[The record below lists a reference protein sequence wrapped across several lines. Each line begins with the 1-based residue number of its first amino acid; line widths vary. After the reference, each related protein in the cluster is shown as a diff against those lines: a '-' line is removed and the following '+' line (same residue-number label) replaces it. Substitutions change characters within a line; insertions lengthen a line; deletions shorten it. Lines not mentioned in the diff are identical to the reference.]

1 MQIASLFAR
10 IGLKTD
16 EEKAKSFV
24 RSMNNAKATLIAVGT
39 AVGTASAAIIKVTSD
54 ALDAAAAFK
63 QFEVETGSSAQEL
76 QRWQAVA
83 EQTNS
88 SAEAVSAAIRAI
100 TSNQEQIR
108 LGQGNISGFQ
118 LLGIDP
124 RQDPFVILEQL
135 RERTD
140 GLSQAMKRNVLAQ
153 LGVGAGLLQT
163 LELSNEQFDDLA
175 RRAFIISPQAIET
188 LAQTRASMNQ
198 AARGVEFLKAQIAV
212 ALAPEIRALTDQFID
227 FIKHNE
233 DAFIKGFRQ
242 AYTFVQTFLRGVNQL
257 GRAIDWLVRGTI
269 GWERALKVLIGAL
282 VLFNAQLLLSPLG
295 IFTAGITL
303 LFILLEDLYGFAEGR
318 RSLFGVF
325 LEQFPRISEALEP
338 ITSNLEG
345 FKDVLR
351 DIFTEN
357 SEVENA
363 AEEWGRWA
371 SAIERVV
378 DAVRN
383 FLRLTVDREA
393 RIEAGEEFTA
403 GQEERRENRS
413 LGRGIDNLRDGLQT
427 VGELFRGERAFGDL
441 IRESRT
447 AGTPLFQPQSA
458 PVTNNVDA
466 TITIDGSQTP
476 RATAAEVQRE
486 IQRAYNAT
494 SGQRSRIE

>member
-1 MQIASLFAR
+1 M
-10 IGLKTD
+10 
-16 EEKAKSFV
+16 
-24 RSMNNAKATLIAVGT
+24 
-39 AVGTASAAIIKVTSD
+39 
-54 ALDAAAAFK
+54 
-63 QFEVETGSSAQEL
+63 
-76 QRWQAVA
+76 
-83 EQTNS
+83 
-88 SAEAVSAAIRAI
+88 
-100 TSNQEQIR
+100 
-108 LGQGNISGFQ
+108 
-118 LLGIDP
+118 
-124 RQDPFVILEQL
+124 
-135 RERTD
+135 
-140 GLSQAMKRNVLAQ
+140 
-153 LGVGAGLLQT
+153 
-163 LELSNEQFDDLA
+163 
-175 RRAFIISPQAIET
+175 
-188 LAQTRASMNQ
+188 
-198 AARGVEFLKAQIAV
+198 
-212 ALAPEIRALTDQFID
+212 
-227 FIKHNE
+227 
-233 DAFIKGFRQ
+233 
-242 AYTFVQTFLRGVNQL
+242 
-257 GRAIDWLVRGTI
+257 
-269 GWERALKVLIGAL
+269 LIGAL

-303 LFILLEDLYGFAEGR
+303 LFLLLEDLYGFAEGR

-325 LEQFPRISEALEP
+325 LEQFPRIAEVLEP

-357 SEVENA
+357 AEVENA

-371 SAIERVV
+371 TAIERVV

-383 FLRLTVDREA
+383 FLRLTVNREA
-393 RIEAGEEFTA
+393 RIEASEEFTA

-413 LGRGIDNLRDGLQT
+413 LRGGIDNLREGLQT

-458 PVTNNVDA
+458 PITNNVDA